1 MRSTTAFTIILAV
14 TVSIAMPKGVM
25 AEQSAFP
32 YSLSP
37 VRDAAIGALGLGLY
51 GSSLYFDSVKAAP
64 DMSAVDSSAIP
75 FFDRLYTTSHT
86 AGMGTAA
93 DVLMVTTALGPAT
106 LIPGSDGRALLTMG
120 VMYAET
126 LGLAYAFDAGVKSL
140 VTRYRPYAYA
150 LSPVDFTSSDIGA
163 SFVSRHATIAFASA
177 VFAGRVFDKVEP
189 DSHWRT
195 LVWASGLTLATATS
209 VLRVTSGDHF
219 PSDVVAGA
227 AFGALIGYVVP
238 LLHERRASG
247 SGAGAVA
254 LNALPGGLLVT
265 LSLE

>member
-1 MRSTTAFTIILAV
+1 MAV
-14 TVSIAMPKGVM
+14 SLSIAMPRSLM
-25 AEQSAFP
+25 ADQSTFP

-37 VRDAAIGALGLGLY
+37 VGDAAIGAVGLGLF
-51 GSSLYFDSVKAAP
+51 GSSLHFDSVKAAP
-64 DMSAVDSSAIP
+64 VMSAVDSSAIP
-75 FFDRLYTTSHT
+75 FFDRMYTTSHS
-86 AGMGTAA
+86 AWMGTTA
-93 DVLMVTTALGPAT
+93 DVLMVTTALIPAA
-106 LIPGSDGRALLTMG
+106 LIPGSDSTDLLTMG

-150 LSPVDFTSSDIGA
+150 LSPADFNSADITA

-177 VFAGRVFDKVEP
+177 VFAGRVFDRVNP
-189 DSHWRT
+189 DSPWRA

-238 LLHERRASG
+238 LLHEKRAT
-247 SGAGAVA
+247 GAGTGTVT